1 MTHTNGHHRLKELPP
16 AEVATSVPPPA
27 WFQIGLCSLAIFA
40 GPILLAVVIGLVYLA
55 AVVAGQTYAL
65 FRHSAG

>member
-1 MTHTNGHHRLKELPP
+1 MTHTNGKPRIELPP
-16 AEVATSVPPPA
+16 PPVVESPAPA
-27 WFQIGLCSLAIFA
+27 WFQVALCSVAVFA
-40 GPILLAVVIGLVYLA
+40 GPILLAAVIGLTYLA